1 MVQRGRWSGK
11 HVQPLLVKGSENKG
25 FSDGCAFEMEL
36 KEWVGFRDKKKRNTK
51 GLRLGY
57 WRARWVLYPGLP
69 AFSYNS

>member
-51 GLRLGY
+51 GLRLRILEGQ
-57 WRARWVLYPGLP
+57 VGSLP
-69 AFSYNS
+69 WSACLFLQ